1 MLQEYINDIKS
12 RRGIVPEVTAYDDV
26 ISGLLDDF
34 EDVLISSGVKKS
46 VINDEK
52 HRQQIITAATL
63 YVSAYLGEDR
73 SDTELYLKLCEKKIF
88 RLTLEGDEDVE

>member
-12 RRGIVPEVTAYDDV
+12 RCGIIPEVTAYDDV

-34 EDVLISSGVKKS
+34 EDVLISSGVKES

-63 YVSAYLGEDR
+63 YVKAHLGDDR